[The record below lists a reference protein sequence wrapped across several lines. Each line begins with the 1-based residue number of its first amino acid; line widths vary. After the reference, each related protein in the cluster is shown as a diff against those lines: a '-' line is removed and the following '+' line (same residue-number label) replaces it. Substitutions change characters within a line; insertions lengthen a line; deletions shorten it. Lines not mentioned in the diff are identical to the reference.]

1 MIHHVSFAAREPE
14 RVARAIAALWR
25 GEAMPFVIPGAWI
38 AMAGDDRGTQ
48 MEIYP
53 AGLELRPGEPDA
65 EYGDAPR
72 VNPSSSPYTS
82 SHAAIASPLSEDE
95 IHALA
100 AREGW
105 TNRYNKRGGAFGVI
119 EVWVENSF
127 LLEVL
132 TPAMQAEYTSF
143 VTPQNLREL
152 LAKGPP
158 QPA

>member
-1 MIHHVSFAAREPE
+1 MIHHVSFTARDPE

-25 GEAMPFVIPGAWI
+25 GEALPFVAPGAWI
-38 AMAGDDRGTQ
+38 AMAGDERGTQ

-53 AGLELRPGEPDA
+53 AGMELRPGEPDA
-65 EYGDAPR
+65 PFFEVAPAA
-72 VNPSSSPYTS
+72 NPSPHTA

-95 IHALA
+95 IRAIA

-105 TNRYNKRGGAFGVI
+105 ITRYNKRGGAFGVI
-119 EVWVENSF
+119 EFWVENSF

-143 VTPQNLREL
+143 VTPQNLRAL
-152 LAKGPP
+152 LAKAPP